1 MKGSKSWDNVS
12 EQAKALS
19 LHVLPSNSVSEAN
32 HASSTVGLKLSGTIC
47 LDHICAEGQTRHNN
61 DFGHDH
67 EVLVRGKGSSGKSII
82 RNLGTYHNI
91 CNKLKSSIIQAAQ
104 ENANATRKRFDSTL
118 ARQAEGR
125 RRKEEIA
132 MQKKIDAAQEDY
144 IVGLYFYKMYTSPCC
159 WKTVHAART
168 EYGLLGSEA
177 AKLQAVKEQH
187 LIHTLGL
194 GWEEAHHPWTKNG
207 QAYSSRQLLDH
218 LCNVVIPLATKL
230 NVPDDAPAKLPTAPD
245 LCTLGTLSAIGDELK
260 TKGLA
265 QIAEF
270 NQKGRTERDRREEE
284 GRGDRWAEK
293 QSAVIP
299 EINNKFVGFKIDII
313 LFNYIHDQGLNW
325 CHGEVI
331 AIKNAKRKTV
341 KVR

>member
-1 MKGSKSWDNVS
+1 V
-12 EQAKALS
+12 
-19 LHVLPSNSVSEAN
+19 
-32 HASSTVGLKLSGTIC
+32 T
-47 LDHICAEGQTRHNN
+47 
-61 DFGHDH
+61 

-82 RNLGTYHNI
+82 RNLGTYHNL

-104 ENANATRKRFDSTL
+104 ENANATRKRFDSAL
-118 ARQAEGR
+118 VRQAEGR

-144 IVGLYFYKMYTSPCC
+144 IVGLYFYEMYTSPHC
-159 WKTVHAART
+159 WKTVRAAIT
-168 EYGLLGSEA
+168 EFGLLGSEA
-177 AKLQAVKEQH
+177 AKLRAVKEQH
-187 LIHTLGL
+187 LIRTLGL

-207 QAYSSRQLLDH
+207 RAYSSRQLLDH

-245 LCTLGTLSAIGDELK
+245 LCTLGSLSAIGDELK

-270 NQKGRTERDRREEE
+270 KQKGRTERDRREED

-293 QSAVIP
+293 QSAVRP
-299 EINNKFVGFKIDII
+299 EINNKLVGFKIKM
-313 LFNYIHDQGLNW
+313 LFNYTHDQGLNW

-341 KVR
+341 KVRWAQEHDGEGELHETYHVLKDSRWNKSQEGAWREYLAK